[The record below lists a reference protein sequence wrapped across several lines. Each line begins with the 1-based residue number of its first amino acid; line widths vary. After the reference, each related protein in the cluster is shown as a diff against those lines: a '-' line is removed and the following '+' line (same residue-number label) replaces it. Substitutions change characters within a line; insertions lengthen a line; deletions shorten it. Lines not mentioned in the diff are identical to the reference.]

1 MTFMTLPQRI
11 ELEQGKKAPSEIKE
25 LTLSHSKSTVIE
37 GLSDEFTNLEVLNLV
52 SVGLEDL
59 SGLPKLPSLKILDLS
74 NNAISGGLEALL
86 NCPNLETLNLSANKV
101 ATIDALLPLAK
112 LSCLSSIDLFNCEV
126 TGLENYRKTV
136 FAALP
141 NLKYLDGLDDC
152 VFSAFRTGNE
162 SPCGGRTRS
171 RIVVCSLGYL
181 KSDAEVANGDEKAD
195 DDEEKDS
202 DDDEEEEEEYGIE
215 ALQRSGDLEDDDE
228 DYAPGVTGP
237 RRPGSK
243 RRRSDLAPV
252 ADDDLDDEAPVIKHK
267 ATEETEGHV
276 NNGATL
282 ERNYRPF
289 DDYRGV
295 QRSGREATDW
305 KLRHYSVFA
314 YPGEVAPPARVQK
327 LLCCVSHSYRFK
339 LTDVGD
345 TTGFYANKSTWW
357 FWLRTSG
364 DARTATA
371 GYVGVGIVVSD
382 RADWIIISDRNIS
395 VDTDASL
402 PYNHKWS
409 LTFPPEAIIS
419 GEVCED
425 LCDKISAFVDRESG
439 QRWIIAGQDKTNQY
453 ISFIVPRS
461 ELWISEAR
469 GENTAIKPPAS
480 AGRIGIITSERQ
492 FDWFAVIAES
502 VRRTLDDVQIVA
514 GESIV
519 DLEYA
524 DDIFKDQSEAQALLN
539 RLTTIIPSFGMRLA
553 KSCFRTYSLRTYPL
567 QFKENH

>member
-52 SVGLEDL
+52 GVGLEDL

-101 ATIDALLPLAK
+101 ATIDTLLPLAK

-141 NLKYLDGLDDC
+141 NLKYLDGLDENNEEEP
-152 VFSAFRTGNE
+152 TGAVPNGDVE
-162 SPCGGRTRS
+162 
-171 RIVVCSLGYL
+171 
-181 KSDAEVANGDEKAD
+181 EANGEEKAD

-228 DYAPGVTGP
+228 DYAPGHFGQSPLWARELCLNILVPDHEPLHRVIWCPPKANQELTRLTDTGMEFGPKSMLRRAHFNPNRAAMHAHFSFHSQMGFFCKPRTCGVSVVSVTLICVLHLASSSVVGHEQLALWCPSLTTTFKQQLCFVDLGEEEDAELGVTGP

-267 ATEETEGHV
+267 ASEETEGHI

-282 ERNYRPF
+282 E
-289 DDYRGV
+289 
-295 QRSGREATDW
+295 
-305 KLRHYSVFA
+305 
-314 YPGEVAPPARVQK
+314 
-327 LLCCVSHSYRFK
+327 
-339 LTDVGD
+339 
-345 TTGFYANKSTWW
+345 
-357 FWLRTSG
+357 
-364 DARTATA
+364 
-371 GYVGVGIVVSD
+371 
-382 RADWIIISDRNIS
+382 
-395 VDTDASL
+395 
-402 PYNHKWS
+402 
-409 LTFPPEAIIS
+409 
-419 GEVCED
+419 
-425 LCDKISAFVDRESG
+425 
-439 QRWIIAGQDKTNQY
+439 
-453 ISFIVPRS
+453 
-461 ELWISEAR
+461 
-469 GENTAIKPPAS
+469 
-480 AGRIGIITSERQ
+480 
-492 FDWFAVIAES
+492 
-502 VRRTLDDVQIVA
+502 
-514 GESIV
+514 
-519 DLEYA
+519 
-524 DDIFKDQSEAQALLN
+524 
-539 RLTTIIPSFGMRLA
+539 
-553 KSCFRTYSLRTYPL
+553 
-567 QFKENH
+567 

>member
-141 NLKYLDGLDDC
+141 NLKYLDGLDENNEEEP
-152 VFSAFRTGNE
+152 TGVIPNGDVE
-162 SPCGGRTRS
+162 
-171 RIVVCSLGYL
+171 
-181 KSDAEVANGDEKAD
+181 EANGDEKAD

-228 DYAPGVTGP
+228 DYAPGEEEDAELGEYDDDDDEDDDEEEEEDDEDIEDDGANLSGAGVTGP

-282 ERNYRPF
+282 E
-289 DDYRGV
+289 
-295 QRSGREATDW
+295 
-305 KLRHYSVFA
+305 
-314 YPGEVAPPARVQK
+314 
-327 LLCCVSHSYRFK
+327 
-339 LTDVGD
+339 
-345 TTGFYANKSTWW
+345 
-357 FWLRTSG
+357 
-364 DARTATA
+364 
-371 GYVGVGIVVSD
+371 
-382 RADWIIISDRNIS
+382 
-395 VDTDASL
+395 
-402 PYNHKWS
+402 
-409 LTFPPEAIIS
+409 
-419 GEVCED
+419 
-425 LCDKISAFVDRESG
+425 
-439 QRWIIAGQDKTNQY
+439 
-453 ISFIVPRS
+453 
-461 ELWISEAR
+461 
-469 GENTAIKPPAS
+469 
-480 AGRIGIITSERQ
+480 
-492 FDWFAVIAES
+492 
-502 VRRTLDDVQIVA
+502 
-514 GESIV
+514 
-519 DLEYA
+519 
-524 DDIFKDQSEAQALLN
+524 
-539 RLTTIIPSFGMRLA
+539 
-553 KSCFRTYSLRTYPL
+553 
-567 QFKENH
+567 